1 MEEVMCIHQYFND
14 KTGCDG
20 CAMGMIVSCQTCQKL
35 PGTCY
40 QPVKTENEER
50 RREQEENFMMIYH
63 DIERPGAAEL
73 LKWLQTT
80 DLFTAPASTKYH
92 GAYPGGLLD
101 HILDVYYRM
110 FPEARQAGYDT
121 ETIAVVA
128 LLHDVCKLNVYK
140 EHITET
146 ALGNSINYT
155 YEDDFPLGHGEKS
168 IVLILKYMELTVE
181 EMLAI
186 NWHMGAF
193 DSRARADMRSLNDVF
208 DRNKLAVLLHIA
220 DMQATFL
227 DSCKKGGHVNG

>member
-14 KTGCDG
+14 KTGRDE
-20 CAMGMIVSCQTCQKL
+20 CALGLNVISCQACRRL
-35 PGTCY
+35 PGNLY
-40 QPVKTENEER
+40 QPANTDEEER

-63 DIERPGAAEL
+63 DIERPGADEL

-110 FPEARQAGYDT
+110 FPEAQQAGYDA

-128 LLHDVCKLNVYK
+128 LLHDICKLNVYK
-140 EHITET
+140 ETEWEGKI
-146 ALGNSINYT
+146 LYK
-155 YEDDFPLGHGEKS
+155 YHDDFPLGHGEKS
-168 IVLILKYMELTVE
+168 VVLILKYMELTVE

-186 NWHMGAF
+186 NWHMG
-193 DSRARADMRSLNDVF
+193 
-208 DRNKLAVLLHIA
+208 LLTAGPEQICA
-220 DMQATFL
+220 I
-227 DSCKKGGHVNG
+227 

>member
-1 MEEVMCIHQYFND
+1 MEQVMCIHQYFND
-14 KTGCDG
+14 KTGRDE
-20 CAMGMIVSCQTCQKL
+20 CAWGLNVISCQACRKL
-35 PGTCY
+35 PGNLY
-40 QPVKTENEER
+40 QPVKTEDEER
-50 RREQEENFMMIYH
+50 RREQKENFMMIYH

-110 FPEARQAGYDT
+110 FPEAQQAGYDT

-140 EHITET
+140 ETEWEGKT
-146 ALGNSINYT
+146 LYK
-155 YEDDFPLGHGEKS
+155 YHDDFPLGHGEKS

-193 DSRARADMRSLNDVF
+193 DSRASTDKRSLNDVF
-208 DRNKLAVLLHIA
+208 DRYKLAVLLHIA

-227 DSCKKGGHVNG
+227 DDCKKGGHING

>member
-1 MEEVMCIHQYFND
+1 
-14 KTGCDG
+14 
-20 CAMGMIVSCQTCQKL
+20 
-35 PGTCY
+35 
-40 QPVKTENEER
+40 
-50 RREQEENFMMIYH
+50 MMIYH

-80 DLFTAPASTKYH
+80 DIFTAPASTKFH

-101 HILDVYYRM
+101 HILTVYYRM
-110 FPEARQAGYDT
+110 FPEAQQAGYDT

-140 EHITET
+140 AAAKEGGLSYGYH
-146 ALGNSINYT
+146 
-155 YEDDFPLGHGEKS
+155 DDFPLGHGEKS
-168 IVLILKYMELTVE
+168 VVLILKHMELTVE

-193 DSRARADMRSLNDVF
+193 DSRASTDKRSLNDVF
-208 DRNKLAVLLHIA
+208 NRHKLAVLLHIA

-227 DSCKKGGHVNG
+227 DDCRKGGHING